1 MEKMKHNDFIN
12 FLCRTPQRI
21 AQNHSSTLFSTCSST
36 EVISF
41 NFSPSTHMYTC
52 AQHSDVLS
60 LSRPPCIHL
69 SVSLF
74 LSLHC
79 PVLLLNECTLT
90 YSHTCELTLKHSVT
104 CYPFPFFVL
113 VQYIN
118 SCAHCSSCLSSESLF
133 LHFLF
138 PFFFWCFLLFQ
149 SLLHDRLAVTVPHT
163 WSQCVAQVN
172 DRRQI
177 VSELQL
183 WHLEFILGDFINGTL
198 TEEETDQM

>member
-1 MEKMKHNDFIN
+1 MKHNDFLN
-12 FLCRTPQRI
+12 FLCRTPERI

-41 NFSPSTHMYTC
+41 NFSPSMHTYTR
-52 AQHSDVLS
+52 AQHSGILS

-69 SVSLF
+69 SLSLF

-79 PVLLLNECTLT
+79 PVLLLNECIHVNLLSNT
-90 YSHTCELTLKHSVT
+90 VT

-118 SCAHCSSCLSSESLF
+118 NCAHCSSCLSSESLS

-138 PFFFWCFLLFQ
+138 PFFFFRCFLLFQ
-149 SLLHDRLAVTVPHT
+149 CLLHDRLAVTVPHT
-163 WSQCVAQVN
+163 WSQCVVQVN
-172 DRRQI
+172 DRRQV

-183 WHLEFILGDFINGTL
+183 WHLEFILGDSINGTL
-198 TEEETDQM
+198 TEEETDQMWTI